1 MCLCVLSVCNE
12 RGYVC
17 VCVFKVKENTVGQK
31 TARRRYSRERE
42 EEGDSKHSERKWT
55 LGATPASVGRI
66 RRGAQKEV
74 GAIVLY
80 CRLRL
85 LRPSVDVTGGG
96 NHTHGGA
103 MPQ

>member
-1 MCLCVLSVCNE
+1 M
-12 RGYVC
+12 C
-17 VCVFKVKENTVGQK
+17 VCVFNVKENTVGQK
-31 TARRRYSRERE
+31 TARRRYNRERE
-42 EEGDSKHSERKWT
+42 RKRNLAREEGYSKQISERKWT

>member
-1 MCLCVLSVCNE
+1 MCVRVQCE
-12 RGYVC
+12 RKY
-17 VCVFKVKENTVGQK
+17 
-31 TARRRYSRERE
+31 RRTEDSEEKIQSRERE
-42 EEGDSKHSERKWT
+42 RKRNLAREEGYSKQISERKWT

-85 LRPSVDVTGGG
+85 LRPSVDDTGGG